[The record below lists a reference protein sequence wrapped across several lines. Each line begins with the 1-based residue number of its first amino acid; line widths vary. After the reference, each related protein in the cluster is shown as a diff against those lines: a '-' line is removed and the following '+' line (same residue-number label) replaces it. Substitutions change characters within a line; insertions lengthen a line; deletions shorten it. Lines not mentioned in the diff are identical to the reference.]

1 MPLVSYSLCQHY
13 HIYLY
18 TLHYTHVLSHNHT
31 PLHTRTTT
39 QHYTHTQSP
48 PTPYTSEMS
57 KTKQV
62 AWARQAQIK
71 GFWTSVLPLSVYCLR
86 GTVIKKQFIPF
97 PTNTLDNYLSF
108 YSTKVA
114 TRHRLLTTTGT
125 TLTEKESIQG
135 NWEVSY
141 FLKWVLF
148 KRASFFAGYRLCN
161 IEIISGV
168 SEQNRGS
175 EW

>member
-1 MPLVSYSLCQHY
+1 MPALPHLSLY
-13 HIYLY
+13 PP
-18 TLHYTHVLSHNHT
+18 LHTCAIAQPHTITHTHNHT
-31 PLHTRTTT
+31 TLHT
-39 QHYTHTQSP
+39 HTI
-48 PTPYTSEMS
+48 TPHPIYFRDEQ
-57 KTKQV
+57 TKQV